1 MAELRIRKKRPV
13 WPWIV
18 IGLVLLT
25 IVIYLLANNFL
36 EGEKLESGLINTPA
50 AFQQI
55 EARLGTD
62 LLRDVSVPFHG

>member
-18 IGLVLLT
+18 IGLVILT
-25 IVIYLLANNFL
+25 IIIYLLANNFL
-36 EGEKLESGLINTPA
+36 EGEKLESELIHSPA

-55 EARLGTD
+55 EALLGTD
-62 LLRDVSVPFHG
+62 LLHDVSVPFYG